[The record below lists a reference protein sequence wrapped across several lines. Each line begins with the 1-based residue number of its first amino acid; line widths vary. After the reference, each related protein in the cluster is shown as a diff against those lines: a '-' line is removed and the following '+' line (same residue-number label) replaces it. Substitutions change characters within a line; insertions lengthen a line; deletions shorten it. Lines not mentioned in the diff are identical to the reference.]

1 MNETKD
7 HFEHKSKTWD
17 MNSKRVKNA
26 GAIADAIIA
35 TVELKSDMKIA
46 DFGAGT
52 GLLSYFVAPYVDT
65 IVAIDNSP
73 SMLEM
78 FKLKC
83 NEFECKTI
91 ALECDL
97 SKEEIREKYH
107 GIISSMTLH
116 HIANQQKLFEK
127 MYGMVEEGGFIALA
141 DLDKEDG
148 SFHEDNTGVFHFGFD
163 REELGHIARKAGF
176 KEVKFETVSVI
187 AKPHREFNIFLLSAT
202 K

>member
-1 MNETKD
+1 MNQNRD
-7 HFEHKSKTWD
+7 HFENKSKTWD

-35 TVELKSDMKIA
+35 TIDLQSDMKIA

-52 GLLSYFVAPYVDT
+52 GLLSYFVAPYIDT

-83 NEFECKTI
+83 DEFECKTI

-97 SKEEIREKYH
+97 STHEIRDQYN

-116 HIANQQKLFEK
+116 HIANQAKLFNK
-127 MYGMVEEGGFIALA
+127 MYNMIEEGGFIALA

-148 SFHEDNTGVFHFGFD
+148 TFHSDNAGVFHFGFD
-163 REELGHIARKAGF
+163 REELGEIARQVGF
-176 KEVKFETVSVI
+176 KEVKFETVSTI
-187 AKPHREFNIFLLSAT
+187 KKPQREFSVFLLTAY

>member
-1 MNETKD
+1 MQETKD

-17 MNSKRVKNA
+17 LNSKRVKNA
-26 GAIADAIIA
+26 GAIADAIVA
-35 TVELKSDMKIA
+35 NVALKSDMTIA

-83 NEFECKTI
+83 NEFECKTQ
-91 ALECDL
+91 LLQHDL
-97 SKEEIREKYH
+97 DNDTLPHLYD
-107 GIISSMTLH
+107 GIISSMTIH

-127 MYGMVEEGGFIALA
+127 MYAMVPQGGFIAIA

-148 SFHEDNTGVFHFGFD
+148 TFHDDNTGVFHFGFE
-163 REELGHIARKAGF
+163 REVLEEIVKNAGF
-176 KEVKFETVSVI
+176 KEIHFETVSI
-187 AKPHREFNIFLLSAT
+187 IKKPHREFSVFLLTAY

>member
-7 HFEHKSKTWD
+7 HFENKSKTWD

-35 TVELKSDMKIA
+35 NIELKKDMKIA

-52 GLLSYFVAPYVDT
+52 GLLSYFVAPCVDT

-78 FKLKC
+78 FRIKC
-83 NEFECKTI
+83 DEFECKTEV
-91 ALECDL
+91 LHKDL
-97 SKEEIREKYH
+97 SVDEIMETFD
-107 GIISSMTLH
+107 GIISSMTIH
-116 HIANQQKLFEK
+116 HIANQEKLFKK
-127 MYGMVEEGGFIALA
+127 MYNMIPEGGFIAIA

-148 SFHEDNTGVFHFGFD
+148 TFHSNNEGVFHFGFE
-163 REELGHIARKAGF
+163 REELERIAIEAGF
-176 KEVKFETVSVI
+176 KDIHFETVSVI
-187 AKPHREFNIFLLSAT
+187 KKPHREFSVFLMRAY

>member
-1 MNETKD
+1 MKD

-35 TVELKSDMKIA
+35 NIELKDTMKIA

-52 GLLSYFVAPYVDT
+52 GLLSYFIAPYVDT

-97 SKEEIREKYH
+97 SKEEIREQYD

-116 HIANQQKLFEK
+116 HIANQQKLFTK

-148 SFHEDNTGVFHFGFD
+148 TFHEDNTGVFHFGFE
-163 REELGHIARKAGF
+163 REELGSIVRKAGF

-187 AKPHREFNIFLLSAT
+187 KKPHKEFDVFLLTAY

>member
-1 MNETKD
+1 MNQTKD

-97 SKEEIREKYH
+97 SQDEIRDQYD

-116 HIANQQKLFEK
+116 HIANQQKLFDK
-127 MYGMVEEGGFIALA
+127 MYGMIKEGGFIALA

-148 SFHEDNTGVFHFGFD
+148 TFHEDNTGVFHFGFN
-163 REELGHIARKAGF
+163 REELSNIVYQAGF

-187 AKPHREFNIFLLSAT
+187 KKPHREFSIFLLTAY